1 MVEKVDVTKKKK
13 ILVVVWHIGQ
23 EASTLDIPKT
33 SKEKALKQ
41 ITLDTNAH
49 ISPPLKTQIEKKSM
63 LQPWSEYT
71 DNIIYNLKH
80 LFAIKK
86 NDKM

>member
-1 MVEKVDVTKKKK
+1 MEKVDVTKKK

-49 ISPPLKTQIEKKSM
+49 ISPPLKTQIEKNQCFS
-63 LQPWSEYT
+63 LEVNILTILYT
-71 DNIIYNLKH
+71 I
-80 LFAIKK
+80 
-86 NDKM
+86 